1 MLTDCLV
8 IGNEIQMTRSEM
20 GKGRH
25 SLAGENVLWCPPVEK
40 AVGSGEFVV
49 WIFPPSPHW
58 SWDFGIE
65 TFLNVIFPLIVVC
78 AGLIDVEYSL
88 KPPFQLL

>member
-25 SLAGENVLWCPPVEK
+25 SLAGENVLRCPPVEK

-49 WIFPPSPHW
+49 WILFPC
-58 SWDFGIE
+58 FRLARTG
-65 TFLNVIFPLIVVC
+65 
-78 AGLIDVEYSL
+78 AGTSVSRL
-88 KPPFQLL
+88 F